1 MEKKLYKRENYL
13 KRIRPFYHENDLIK
27 VITGIRRCGKSSVM
41 KMIVEELLANGV
53 KSENV
58 IFIDLEKRG
67 FKNIKN
73 DETLEELI
81 EKASYGL
88 EGQKYLF
95 IDEIQNVSNFE
106 TVVNHFRSVGDYSI
120 FITGS
125 NSYLLSGELITH
137 LTGRYM
143 EFEIF
148 PLSFYEYLEM
158 KNFYDISV
166 NSNLLLELNKYILE
180 GGFPRALFFDDFSSK
195 RVYTHSLVDE
205 IFKKDIKKRVKIK
218 NVAAFNLIR
227 DYVINNFGSIT
238 SINNIVKD
246 LNKNGIAIR
255 FNTVSKYIQHLI
267 DAKIIYVCDRFD
279 LKSRKM
285 FQNEKKYYLA
295 DLSLLQITNPDSRI
309 NYGPI
314 LENIVF
320 IYAKSKRYDACVGRI
335 GNLECDFILKDE
347 ELNYSYVQVAYT
359 ILNSRETEDREYFSL
374 EKIKDNYPKYV
385 LTADNLLQK
394 RNGIIHENLMQF
406 MKDNRNF

>member
-41 KMIVEELLANGV
+41 KMIVGELLENDV
-53 KSENV
+53 KPENI

-67 FKNIKN
+67 FKNIKTS
-73 DETLEELI
+73 ESLEQLI
-81 EKASYGL
+81 EKLSGGL
-88 EGQKYLF
+88 KGQKYLF
-95 IDEIQNVSNFE
+95 IDEIQNVLNFE
-106 TVVNHFRSVGDYSI
+106 IVINYYRSEGDYSI
-120 FITGS
+120 FVTGS
-125 NSYLLSGELITH
+125 NSYLLSSEIVTH
-137 LTGRYM
+137 LTGRYI

-148 PLSFYEYLEM
+148 PLSFCEYIEM
-158 KNFYDISV
+158 KCFYGISID
-166 NSNLLLELNKYILE
+166 SNLLSELNKYVQE
-180 GGFPRALFFDDFSSK
+180 GGFPRTLFFEDLSSK
-195 RVYTHSLVDE
+195 RLYVKELVDE
-205 IFKKDIKKRVKIK
+205 IFKKDIKRRVKIK

-227 DYVINNFGSIT
+227 DYVINNFGSTT

-267 DAKIIYVCDRFD
+267 DAKLIYACDRFD

-295 DLSLLQITNPDSRI
+295 DLSLLQATNPDSRI
-309 NYGPI
+309 NYGPV
-314 LENIVF
+314 LENIVYT
-320 IYAKSKRYDACVGRI
+320 YAKSKRYEVCVGRI
-335 GNLECDFILKDE
+335 GNLECDFILKDA
-347 ELNYSYVQVAYT
+347 ELNYSYIQIAYT

-385 LTADNLLQK
+385 LTTDYLLQK

-406 MKDNRNF
+406 MKENRNF